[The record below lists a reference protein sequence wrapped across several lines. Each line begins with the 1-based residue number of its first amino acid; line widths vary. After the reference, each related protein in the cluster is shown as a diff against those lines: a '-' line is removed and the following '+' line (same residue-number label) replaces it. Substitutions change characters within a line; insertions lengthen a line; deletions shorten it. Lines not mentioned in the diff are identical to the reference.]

1 VRLFRRWLAVAL
13 GFASQALALSI
24 DGRVVNAASN
34 DAVADATVNL
44 VCLVDISA
52 VTSGKRPLCEDQAVT
67 TGLDGAFHIQAN
79 FPARYR
85 ITASA
90 VAGLVAT
97 RYSQTERIIDS
108 QHSASDI
115 ILKLSPEASITGKVL
130 DENGQPKAD
139 VAVEALRIWISGP
152 STQLRS
158 TSKALT
164 NADGVYTLR
173 GLVSGNYYVAT
184 ALHHEDKNDPLHP
197 YLFYAPSATGLGQA
211 TLTHVDLGQ
220 NYSGV
225 EIHLRPV
232 VYLKLQGRAQMEA
245 GSSISGGLPKLHLE
259 ARDTS
264 GVSLPAR
271 DILLNQDGT
280 FQTEVLPGAYT
291 LLLTGTQSQKPAAPL
306 VHLLAKQE
314 IEVSAKD
321 LLGITVLIPPPITV
335 NGHAVLQSA
344 TETNIARGN
353 VYARPLEAYA
363 IGGAQNANIH
373 PDGTFT
379 LTNCDPANYALR
391 VFPPA
396 GTYVKTV
403 LFNQQDMTT
412 APMDLSNGSGG
423 DLTIILRS
431 GTASISGTTSS
442 ETNTLFDIV
451 LIPET
456 WVPNWLSPLR
466 HVTSSKGNFLA
477 TNLPPGHYSV
487 VATTGV
493 EPSLWDVAAFVH
505 EMAARG
511 APVDVAE
518 NNQKQITVPYVTFEE
533 IDQLRTRLGID

>member
-1 VRLFRRWLAVAL
+1 MRFFRRWLAVAL
-13 GFASQALALSI
+13 LFASHALAISV

-34 DAVADATVNL
+34 EAVADATVKL
-44 VCLVDISA
+44 VCLIDIGA
-52 VTSGKRPLCEDQAVT
+52 VTSGKRPPCEDQAVT
-67 TGLDGAFHIQAN
+67 TGLDGAFHILVSY
-79 FPARYR
+79 PARYR
-85 ITASA
+85 ITAGA
-90 VAGLVAT
+90 VTGLVAT
-97 RYSQTERIIDS
+97 RYSQTERLLDS
-108 QHSASDI
+108 QHSANDI
-115 ILKLSPEASITGKVL
+115 ILKLSPEASITGKVF

-197 YLFYAPSATGLGQA
+197 YLFYAPSATGLDQA
-211 TLTHVDLGQ
+211 KLTHVDTGQ

-232 VYLKLQGRAQMEA
+232 VYFKLQGHAQMDTA
-245 GSSISGGLPKLHLE
+245 TSTADLPKLHLD
-259 ARDTS
+259 ARDGS

-291 LLLTGTQSQKPAAPL
+291 LLLTGTQSQKPAPPL

-335 NGHAVLQSA
+335 NGHAVLQST

-379 LTNCDPANYALR
+379 LTNCDPATYALR

-431 GTASISGTTSS
+431 GPASISGTTSS

-456 WVPNWLSPLR
+456 WVPNGLSPLR